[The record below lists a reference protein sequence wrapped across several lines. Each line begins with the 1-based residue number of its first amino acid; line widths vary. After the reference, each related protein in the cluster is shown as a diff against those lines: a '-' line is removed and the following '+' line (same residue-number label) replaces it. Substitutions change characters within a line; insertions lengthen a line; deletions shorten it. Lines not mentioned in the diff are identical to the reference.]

1 MEVFKGQPTPE
12 GGEKTPY
19 AIFLEAQPDTIV
31 YRDGH
36 DEPTY
41 YTKQQIRDACK
52 GIELVIEEVYNL
64 LDWQAPDTL
73 VSECTVEYELYKVT
87 DRFTVMQDV
96 HTGTHFINLDTH
108 SLSGKVIYA
117 GEAYQYSELYLYV
130 NELHPIGN

>member
-96 HTGTHFINLDTH
+96 HTGTQAHT
-108 SLSGKVIYA
+108 SLTWTPTASAVRLFMLGKHTSTQSYICM
-117 GEAYQYSELYLYV
+117 
-130 NELHPIGN
+130 